1 MTIALPTHFADAMSS
16 AASTGMEAAG
26 SLLHDVSHAAES
38 AAGATSGKA
47 KRLLRA
53 SRRCMSS
60 RSSAHNVR
68 RGLWLWLVVA
78 GAAVLAGLAIRRRKF
93 DRTDARVATEPDGD
107 SPMPFTN
114 ERNATMTSVQ
124 TDDIKGR
131 FKEAAGALTDNDDLK
146 KEGKRDQAA
155 STVQDAVDSAR
166 DKIEDG
172 IDAVKDKLDRK

>member
-1 MTIALPTHFADAMSS
+1 MD
-16 AASTGMEAAG
+16 AAG
-26 SLLHDVSHAAES
+26 SLFHEVSHAAES

-53 SRRCMSS
+53 SRRCMPG
-60 RSSAHNVR
+60 RSSAHNMR
-68 RGLWLWLVVA
+68 RVLWLVVV
-78 GAAVLAGLAIRRRKF
+78 GAAVLAALAIRRRKF
-93 DRTDARVATEPDGD
+93 DRTGARVGTEPDGL

-114 ERNATMTSVQ
+114 ERNGTMTSGQ

-131 FKEAAGALTDNDDLK
+131 IKEAAGALTDNDDLK

-155 STVQDAVDSAR
+155 STVKEAVNSVR

-172 IDAVKDKLDRK
+172 IDAVKDKLDHK